1 MSKKPLDILK
11 DVWGHQQ
18 FRPAQESII
27 DSVLSGKDTLALLPT
42 GGGKSICFQ
51 VPALCLEGI
60 CLVVSP
66 LIALMKD
73 QVENLRQK
81 GIKAAAIYSGMSLDE
96 IDLVIDNCLY
106 GDYKFLYL
114 SPERLLSEKMMTR
127 IARMKVSLIAIDEA
141 HCISQWGYDFR
152 PPYLEIFKIR
162 ESHPKAPILALTATA
177 TPEVQSDIMK
187 RLEFKTENLFK
198 VSFTRKNLSYR
209 VYKPDDKI
217 VEAVSMIKQLKGSA
231 IVYVRNRKKTK
242 EISDILQSEGITST
256 FYHAGLPAV
265 LRTQRQDDWKSNKV
279 RVMVSTNAFGM
290 GIDKP
295 DVQSVFHLD
304 LPDDLESYYQE
315 AGRAG
320 RNEKPAFAI
329 LLYQDRDVNALL
341 SKSELQFP
349 DLQEIRSIYKGLCN
363 YLQIPIGGGMGNSY
377 DFDIASFIDRYQLHP
392 LKTSSAIRVL
402 ENEGFISLSENIFIP
417 SKIHFTVS
425 PTELY
430 RFQVSN
436 HAYDRLIKL
445 ILRSCEGVFEDYVRI
460 NESELADRTGIP
472 YKELTRMLEYLEKI
486 SMMRYVPR
494 KDAPQLTFCI
504 PREDSDYLGI
514 DLKSYRLRKERFIKR
529 AESMAHYTTTLTRC
543 RSNMLV
549 SYFGETPIYH
559 CGICDYCK
567 RSSASKDR
575 IETHQS
581 TISKILVSLES
592 GPATIISI
600 SNNLQDLT
608 PEQIQDLIRN
618 MMESGL
624 VQIDSTGMVHKL

>member
-329 LLYQDRDVNALL
+329 LLYQEKPV
-341 SKSELQFP
+341 
-349 DLQEIRSIYKGLCN
+349 
-363 YLQIPIGGGMGNSY
+363 
-377 DFDIASFIDRYQLHP
+377 
-392 LKTSSAIRVL
+392 
-402 ENEGFISLSENIFIP
+402 
-417 SKIHFTVS
+417 VS
-425 PTELY
+425 
-430 RFQVSN
+430 
-436 HAYDRLIKL
+436 
-445 ILRSCEGVFEDYVRI
+445 
-460 NESELADRTGIP
+460 
-472 YKELTRMLEYLEKI
+472 
-486 SMMRYVPR
+486 
-494 KDAPQLTFCI
+494 CI
-504 PREDSDYLGI
+504 
-514 DLKSYRLRKERFIKR
+514 
-529 AESMAHYTTTLTRC
+529 
-543 RSNMLV
+543 
-549 SYFGETPIYH
+549 
-559 CGICDYCK
+559 
-567 RSSASKDR
+567 
-575 IETHQS
+575 
-581 TISKILVSLES
+581 
-592 GPATIISI
+592 
-600 SNNLQDLT
+600 
-608 PEQIQDLIRN
+608 
-618 MMESGL
+618 
-624 VQIDSTGMVHKL
+624 

>member
-265 LRTQRQDDWKSNKV
+265 LRTQ
-279 RVMVSTNAFGM
+279 
-290 GIDKP
+290 
-295 DVQSVFHLD
+295 H
-304 LPDDLESYYQE
+304 
-315 AGRAG
+315 
-320 RNEKPAFAI
+320 
-329 LLYQDRDVNALL
+329 
-341 SKSELQFP
+341 
-349 DLQEIRSIYKGLCN
+349 